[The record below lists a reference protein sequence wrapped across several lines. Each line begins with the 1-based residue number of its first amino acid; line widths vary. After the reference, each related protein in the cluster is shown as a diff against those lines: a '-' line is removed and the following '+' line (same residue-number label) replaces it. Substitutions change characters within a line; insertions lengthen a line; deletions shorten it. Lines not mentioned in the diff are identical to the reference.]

1 MMQVWKTHP
10 FISKLLEG
18 GELLEYGAKT
28 IPEGGWN
35 SIPKT
40 YGENFLIVGDRRA
53 GFLSTLKLNTGFIWQ
68 LSLEFVQV
76 RA

>member
-1 MMQVWKTHP
+1 MEIHAYDAVLEEP
-10 FISKLLEG
+10 PIESKLLEG

-40 YGENFLIVGDRRA
+40 YGENFLIVGDGA
-53 GFLSTLKLNTGFIWQ
+53 GFLSTLKLKGVHSGN
-68 LSLEFVQV
+68 
-76 RA
+76 